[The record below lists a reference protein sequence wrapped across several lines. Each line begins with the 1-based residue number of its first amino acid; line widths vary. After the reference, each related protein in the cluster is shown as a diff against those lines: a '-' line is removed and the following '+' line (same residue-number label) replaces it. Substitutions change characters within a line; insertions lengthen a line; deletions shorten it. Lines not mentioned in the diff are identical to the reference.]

1 MSIQEEIEKKRIAL
15 SVQAGKMTGR
25 VLQAAIREYLKQR
38 QNHKSNSQVKIY
50 QGKQTIKQLVES
62 GAALS
67 NIEITDKNIK
77 SFEPVAKKYGLDYAL
92 KKDKSKSPP
101 VYYVFFKGKDTDVI
115 TMAFDEYSKKQIKRQ
130 NKPSIRKALAQLIEK
145 AKSAPSKDRA
155 RRHEQEHEL

>member
-1 MSIQEEIEKKRIAL
+1 MFIQEEIEKKIIAL

-38 QNHKSNSQVKIY
+38 QNHKSKSQVKIY